1 MSQAKLIKRNTLGVR
16 DDGERI
22 TTPQRR
28 RFFGREDAWG
38 YLFILPQVIG
48 LVAFVIIPVAFSLYL
63 CFANWDFV
71 KPPELVGTANIE
83 TVLSDPDFH
92 TAVRN
97 TFLIVLT
104 IVPLTVVISLG
115 LALLTNRKLA
125 GLALFKAGFFL
136 PMVTTSVAIAAVW
149 YWLFAPD
156 FGLINAFLSVLGI
169 QGPGWLAD
177 PAWAK
182 VAIVIMISWQSMGYY
197 YILFLAG
204 LKHIPQEYYDAAAID
219 GADRFAMFRYVTL
232 PMISPTL
239 FFVITTLLI
248 GAFTTFD
255 VAYVLTR
262 GGPVNSTY
270 TIVMYVYDLAF
281 RYFRM
286 GSAAVA
292 SWVLFIILFII
303 TLVQF
308 QVSKLWVNY
317 DQQ

>member
-1 MSQAKLIKRNTLGVR
+1 MSQAKVFKPMGTIEADTPSASVRKRRGLTS
-16 DDGERI
+16 
-22 TTPQRR
+22 
-28 RFFGREDAWG
+28 EDAWG
-38 YLFILPQVIG
+38 FFFILPQVIG
-48 LVAFVIIPVAFSLYL
+48 LVVFVIVPVVFSLYL

-71 KPPELVGTANIE
+71 KPPEVVGLSNIQSVLADEDFYTAI
-83 TVLSDPDFH
+83 
-92 TAVRN
+92 RN
-97 TFLIVLT
+97 TFVIVLT
-104 IVPLTVVISLG
+104 IVPLTVIISLG
-115 LALLTNRKLA
+115 LALLTNRNIR

-156 FGLINAFLSVLGI
+156 FGLINAFLSMFGI

-182 VAIVIMISWQSMGYY
+182 AAIVIMISWQSMGYF

-204 LKHIPQEYYDAAAID
+204 LKHIPQEYYDAASID
-219 GADRFAMFRYVTL
+219 GAERISLFRYVTL
-232 PMISPTL
+232 PMLSPTL
-239 FFVITTLLI
+239 FFVLTTMLI
-248 GAFTTFD
+248 GSFTTFD

-270 TIVMYVYDLAF
+270 TIVMYIYDLAF
-281 RYFRM
+281 RYFKM

-292 SWVLFIILFII
+292 SWVLFIILFVI

-308 QVSKLWVNY
+308 QFSKLWVNY